1 MKLYGIPNCDTVKKA
16 RAWLEAHDVAYEF
29 HDYKKHGV
37 DAALLSKWMTKAG
50 WENVVNRKGMTWRKL
65 SDADKAKIKDDA
77 SAIEF
82 LVAQP
87 SAIKR
92 PAFELKGKLVL
103 GFDEAEYSQLLGG
116 TK

>member
-16 RAWLEAHDVAYEF
+16 RAWLEMHNVAYEF

-37 DAALLSKWMTKAG
+37 DAALLDKWMAQAG

-65 SDADKAKIKDDA
+65 TDAEKTKIKDEP
-77 SAIEF
+77 SAVKY
-82 LVAQP
+82 LTGNP

-92 PAFELKGKLVL
+92 PGFELKGKLVL
-103 GFDEAEYSQLLGG
+103 GFDEAEYAKLFGG
-116 TK
+116 LK

>member
-37 DAALLSKWMTKAG
+37 DAALLAKWMTKAG

-65 SDADKAKIKDDA
+65 SDADKTKIKDDA
-77 SAIEF
+77 SAIKF

-92 PAFELKGKLVL
+92 PAFELKNKLVL